1 MLRVRAVSPASLSS
15 LVIVCF
21 LFLFSAGCGV
31 PSFLITPVAN
41 SNTLEE
47 SEVQPGKGWSPGK
60 IAIIEVE
67 GLLMNARSGGFLQPT
82 ENKVSLFA
90 QQMERAANDRAVK
103 AVVLRINSPGGTVT
117 ASDIMYSLVQ
127 DFRTKTGKPVI
138 ASTQEVAASGGYYV
152 ALAADEIVAQPTTV
166 IGSIG
171 VIFTTME
178 FSGTME
184 KLGVTG
190 TNIKSGPLKDMG
202 SPLKPLGD
210 QERDVMQAMVND
222 YYARFVGLL
231 RERRP
236 GITDSGTLTLVTD
249 GRVFTGEKA
258 VELGLADR
266 AGRLEDALDLARE
279 KANAPKAAAVLYT
292 RPYGYGGSIYA
303 ETNVPRPH
311 AAGGGGDAN
320 VLHLDLPGTAT
331 LRLPGGFYYVWEA
344 GL

>member
-1 MLRVRAVSPASLSS
+1 MLRVRAVSLASLSF
-15 LVIVCF
+15 LVIFC
-21 LFLFSAGCGV
+21 LLSAGCGV

-90 QQMERAANDRAVK
+90 QQMETAANDRAVK

-117 ASDIMYSLVQ
+117 ASDIMYSLVR

-152 ALAADEIVAQPTTV
+152 ALAADEIVAQPTSV
-166 IGSIG
+166 VGSIG

-184 KLGVTG
+184 KFGVTG
-190 TNIKSGPLKDMG
+190 TSIKSGPLKDMG
-202 SPLKPLGD
+202 SPLKPLELP
-210 QERDVMQAMVND
+210 EREVMQAMVND

-236 GITDSGTLTLVTD
+236 GITD
-249 GRVFTGEKA
+249 
-258 VELGLADR
+258 
-266 AGRLEDALDLARE
+266 
-279 KANAPKAAAVLYT
+279 P
-292 RPYGYGGSIYA
+292 
-303 ETNVPRPH
+303 
-311 AAGGGGDAN
+311 
-320 VLHLDLPGTAT
+320 
-331 LRLPGGFYYVWEA
+331 
-344 GL
+344 